1 MGRHKKPCPAN
12 IEPLLGT
19 LPDNRVARIA
29 GVSPGLAKR
38 WRIEREICG
47 SSHMGGAS
55 LSLAERTESKYPG
68 LVGRLGTT
76 TDAGLADDYGLSRER
91 VRQIRE
97 AVGKSKYQPPIPECL
112 REAVGK
118 FPDKALA
125 NLFDMKVSH
134 VQRLRQSQD
143 VPAYQ
148 KWRERLDALQ
158 PLLGKFADNRL
169 AVLGGVPSQYL
180 SRERLRLGIASFT
193 VSPAHADFQKL
204 DREVIRRLVEKGHTD
219 DEIAIL
225 LECNGGSVAQIRT
238 GELKLYKNGKGR
250 GPTLT
255 KYKIGKIRKM
265 YREGA
270 SVRSIAEATGHSWG
284 TVKKY
289 VRKISR
295 EGGSSA

>member
-1 MGRHKKPCPAN
+1 MGRYKKPCPAN

-19 LPDNRVARIA
+19 LPDNRVAAIA
-29 GVSPGLAKR
+29 GVSSGLVKR
-38 WRIEREICG
+38 WRTDRDIYG
-47 SSHMGGAS
+47 SADGAGVS
-55 LSLAERTESKYPG
+55 LSLEERMETKYPG
-68 LVGRLGTT
+68 LVGRIGTT
-76 TDAGLADDYGLSRER
+76 TDSVLADDYGLSRER

-97 AVGKSKYQPPIPECL
+97 GVGKSKYHTPIPECL
-112 REAVGK
+112 RQAVGK
-118 FPDKALA
+118 FPDKDLA
-125 NLFDMKVSH
+125 NLFDMKVSQIH
-134 VQRLRQSQD
+134 RLRQSQNI
-143 VPAYQ
+143 PAYQ

-169 AVLGGVPSQYL
+169 GVLGGMPSQYL
-180 SRERLRLGIASFT
+180 SRERFRLGIASFT

-204 DREVIRRLVEKGHTD
+204 DRDMIRRLVEKGHTD

-238 GELKLYKNGKGR
+238 GELKLYKNGKGS
-250 GPTLT
+250 GTSLT
-255 KYKIGKIRKM
+255 KYKIGKFRKM

-270 SVRSIAEATGHSWG
+270 SVRSIAEVTGHSWG

-295 EGGSSA
+295 EGGSGA